1 MDETIINEFVDE
13 TQQQQQQQ
21 QASSSNTNGGI
32 ILEQDRFL
40 PIG

>member
-13 TQQQQQQQ
+13 THQQQQP